1 METSVHCLFLLV
13 FASCSTWSTAVKS
26 KEPFQWLNSGDSL
39 TMQCSTTETDYEG
52 VYLIQGLNEDEEI
65 FFLFGRNKK
74 LTPGKGYESRL
85 QTKGE
90 LNNLQVTL
98 ANMTVDD
105 SGVYWCKY
113 RRMDNKTGRTERFG
127 GDGSSMVVVNGRP
140 CPEVEEKVLP
150 SNLVIVSA
158 ISAGSVFLLC
168 LTLLL
173 IWLVPR
179 MKKSMGRRHGHARR
193 SDSVYEDM
201 RKSHASHRAHQ
212 PPYQTN
218 QYP

>member
-26 KEPFQWLNSGDSL
+26 KQRFRWLNSGDSL

-52 VYLIQGLNEDEEI
+52 VYLVQGLDEDEEI
-65 FFLFGRNKK
+65 FFLFRESMK
-74 LTPGKGYESRL
+74 LTPREGYESRL
-85 QTKGE
+85 RTEGE
-90 LNNLQVTL
+90 LNNLKITL
-98 ANMTVDD
+98 ANMTEDD
-105 SGVYWCKY
+105 SSVYWCKY
-113 RRMDNKTGRTERFG
+113 RRRDDETGRTERFG
-127 GDGSSMVVVNGRP
+127 GNGSIMVVVNGRP
-140 CPEVEEKVLP
+140 CPKVEETVLP

-158 ISAGSVFLLC
+158 ISAGLFLLC
-168 LTLLL
+168 LTVLL

-179 MKKSMGRRHGHARR
+179 MKKSMGKRHGHARR
-193 SDSVYEDM
+193 SDSVYKDM
-201 RKSHASHRAHQ
+201 RKSNASHRAHQ